1 MKKDKIFAVIFAII
15 GLLIAVGP
23 KTIFHVCTDMQEN
36 GMPMRCYYTSNVAVM
51 LGIGIMLFTTM
62 FIATKNNTAKFI
74 SVAGIIYLS
83 VMALLTPNLLIGM
96 CMMEM
101 EQCRMV
107 TLPAL
112 NIISVVSIIIGI
124 IYVVLLI
131 KEKGRKENGNN

>member
-1 MKKDKIFAVIFAII
+1 
-15 GLLIAVGP
+15 
-23 KTIFHVCTDMQEN
+23 
-36 GMPMRCYYTSNVAVM
+36 M

-62 FIATKNNTAKFI
+62 FITTMNSTAKFI

-96 CMMEM
+96 CMMET
-101 EQCRMV
+101 EQCRIV

-112 NIISVVSIIIGI
+112 NIISIVSIVIGI

-131 KEKGRKENGNN
+131 KEKRGKENGND